1 MFVNVLTEIK
11 SKKLDKSFIY
21 KVPFSLEEKIAM
33 IKRHYNLLKQDKNE
47 KTALLEMRTNILYYF
62 SGMPNSKEYKI
73 KVCKCQ
79 TEEELFNLLDQ
90 YLNENKQ

>member
-1 MFVNVLTEIK
+1 
-11 SKKLDKSFIY
+11 
-21 KVPFSLEEKIAM
+21 
-33 IKRHYNLLKQDKNE
+33 
-47 KTALLEMRTNILYYF
+47 MRTNILYYF